1 VRAALLLLVPVLG
14 WAQNLQNVLKQG
26 EQVFNKSCATGY
38 CHGPKGIPA
47 GAPRLA
53 GRGFEQPY
61 ISAVTARGVTGTAM
75 PAFAGSLSRPDLT
88 AVVAY
93 VAALNGIAN
102 PTIAP
107 MGPLGPMAPT
117 PPEQQLPAE
126 AVRGRVLFYDAVR
139 GFGRC
144 ATCHEINGVGI
155 SVTTPMVKLPADVA
169 ALRAL
174 TTPGV
179 STVTLAGEAMP
190 ALVVSKASRAVVFY
204 DLTIPPP
211 VQRTVDPA
219 AVQIAEGSGWRH
231 ASVIGA
237 YSDAELEAI
246 LVFLRAAVKP

>member
-1 VRAALLLLVPVLG
+1 MKRALLLLLPVLG
-14 WAQNLQNVLKQG
+14 WGQNLQNVLKQG

-38 CHGPKGIPA
+38 CHGPKGVPA

-53 GRGFEQPY
+53 GRGFDQAY
-61 ISAVTARGVTGTAM
+61 IGAVTARGVTGTAM
-75 PAFAGSLSRPDLT
+75 PTFAGSLTRPDLI

-93 VAALNGIAN
+93 VAVLNGIAN
-102 PTIAP
+102 PTIVP
-107 MGPLGPMAPT
+107 MGPLGPMAAA
-117 PPEQQLPAE
+117 PPEQQLPEE

-144 ATCHEINGVGI
+144 ATCHEVNGVGI
-155 SVTTPMVKLPADVA
+155 SVTTPIVKLPADVA

-174 TTPGV
+174 ATPGV
-179 STVTLAGEAMP
+179 STVSVAGEAMP
-190 ALVVSKASRAVVFY
+190 ALVVSKASRGVFFY

-211 VQRTVDPA
+211 VLRTVDPG

-237 YSDAELEAI
+237 YDDAELGAI
-246 LVFLRAAVKP
+246 LVFLRATVKP